1 MVSSHQLT
9 FGRQLIVR
17 ATVGRILSWCRT
29 GSSTGGQLIQSN
41 ERQRTER
48 SSVYE
53 YHLIQR
59 PSANTETF
67 DSQHNDHQKVQRLSA
82 TIKTTVSWGNDHY
95 TTENDSQLIHRPLAV
110 THATTQSFS
119 RSYSPFQGLEGPLS
133 GPWKYPIRRERQ
145 GYASTASS
153 GNEGYST
160 TEEATR
166 I

>member
-17 ATVGRILSWCRT
+17 ATAG
-29 GSSTGGQLIQSN
+29 
-41 ERQRTER
+41 
-48 SSVYE
+48 
-53 YHLIQR
+53 R
-59 PSANTETF
+59 PSADAEQALRLVVSWYSRTTA
-67 DSQHNDHQKVQRLSA
+67 SGQNDRQCMNITWYSDRQLIRRPLTASITTIKRWLSA
-82 TIKTTVSWGNDHY
+82 TIKTTVSWENDHY

-119 RSYSPFQGLEGPLS
+119 RSYSPFPGLEGPLS

-145 GYASTASS
+145 RYASTASS